1 MREGPMDAYPYQ
13 IDYDWLAIDKLGQAA
28 VFWTAGE
35 GPLPVDMLLEQTLNE
50 DAIAK
55 IRALAPNGDGE
66 VLVTV
71 PDPSDVI
78 LFACR
83 GLFVYDWTDVH
94 RSERRTNQ
102 YELIGVPSAP
112 RTYEEIAAIVD
123 SSYQPVSLPVDSFA
137 GVAHLDVAS
146 LVQCLRQ

>member
-1 MREGPMDAYPYQ
+1 MDAYPHQ
-13 IDYDWLAIDKLGQAA
+13 IDYDWLAVDRLGQAA

-35 GPLPVDMLLEQTLNE
+35 GPLPVDTLLEQTLNE
-50 DAIAK
+50 DAITK

-66 VLVTV
+66 VLVSL
-71 PDPSDVI
+71 PDPSDVL
-78 LFACR
+78 LFVCR

-112 RTYEEIAAIVD
+112 TTYEIIAAIVGGPF
-123 SSYQPVSLPVDSFA
+123 QPVILPVDSFA
-137 GVAHLDVAS
+137 GVAQLDVVS
-146 LVQCLRQ
+146 LVRCLRP